1 MASEVTAS
9 ARIVDCVAYVPSGRL
24 DLRDRMA
31 ELGVSEEFLTS
42 KTGYLRLARKAE
54 EEDTADLAAEVV
66 GRALRRHPEAA
77 RELGVLVVVTQT
89 PDGGG
94 IPHVS
99 SIVHGRLGLPD
110 GVAAFDISLG
120 CSGWV
125 YALSVVKSFMDA
137 NSMNYGLLVTADP
150 YSKILDPAD
159 RGTVCLFGD
168 AATATLLTP
177 DQGWTIGRFV
187 FGTDGTHAEKLMVD
201 DRGKLHMNGRGIFT
215 FSAVRVPECIEQ
227 TLAANDVKLE
237 DVDRILL
244 HQASRYIVETIGQRI
259 GAPDKTP
266 FVAND
271 IGNTVSSSIPL
282 LLDDGICDGDSVVLV
297 CGFGV
302 GLSWAATVLRDSKKH
317 VVE

>member
-1 MASEVTAS
+1 MVTA
-9 ARIVDCVAYVPSGRL
+9 RIADCVSYVPSARL
-24 DLRDRMA
+24 DLRSRMG
-31 ELGVSEEFLTS
+31 ELEVSEEFLSS
-42 KTGYLRLARKAE
+42 KTGYFQLARRATD
-54 EEDTADLAAEVV
+54 EDTADLATEVV
-66 GRALRRHPEAA
+66 RRALHRHPEAA
-77 RELGVLVVVTQT
+77 KDLGVLVVVTQT

-99 SIVHGRLGLPD
+99 SIVHGRLGLSED
-110 GVAAFDISLG
+110 IAAFDISLG

-125 YALSVVKSFMDA
+125 YALSVVKAFMEA
-137 NSMNYGLLVTADP
+137 NSLGSGLLVTADP
-150 YSKILDPAD
+150 YSKILDPSD

-201 DRGKLHMNGRGIFT
+201 DRGKLYMNGRGIFT
-215 FSAVRVPECIEQ
+215 FSAVRVPKCIEQ

-282 LLDDGICDGDSVVLV
+282 LLDDGICDGDSLVLV

-302 GLSWAATVLRDSKKH
+302 GLSWAATVLRS
-317 VVE
+317 